1 MFFHLRKKIYSVN
14 FRSWGDFG
22 RGGGLDIS
30 NQPESQPT
38 AGIALIRATAHPHPW
53 RMARPLK

>member
-22 RGGGLDIS
+22 KGGGEGWI
-30 NQPESQPT
+30 
-38 AGIALIRATAHPHPW
+38 
-53 RMARPLK
+53 